1 MEMLMFAYI
10 KAYAR
15 VLYQVQEL
23 VAEAVSRGVLIA
35 LQLRFSPSDYAPNTS
50 AMEMNY
56 NYTKQKSLH
65 LQAGEKNKEITATKD
80 KL

>member
-1 MEMLMFAYI
+1 MFAYI

-56 NYTKQKSLH
+56 N
-65 LQAGEKNKEITATKD
+65 
-80 KL
+80 